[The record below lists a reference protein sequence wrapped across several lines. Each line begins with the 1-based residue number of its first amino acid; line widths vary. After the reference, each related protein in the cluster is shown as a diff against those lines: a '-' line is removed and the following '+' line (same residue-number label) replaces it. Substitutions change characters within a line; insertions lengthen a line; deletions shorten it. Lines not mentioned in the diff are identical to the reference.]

1 MTIGGSVGAGAK
13 PQRGERML
21 AAAPVDVCARPRA
34 NRRAPRRPSIATLL
48 RPLVAAPRDPHVE
61 AHATLSHRSTTK
73 PDPISWVV
81 ECLDKAGTVHAN

>member
-21 AAAPVDVCARPRA
+21 AAAPVDVCAR
-34 NRRAPRRPSIATLL
+34 
-48 RPLVAAPRDPHVE
+48 PHVE